1 MNRRIITEV
10 GDSNRKDLKDECNAN
25 EYNFISNKR
34 YLHLKSNASESA
46 VELKRQSR
54 INPMAFQQE
63 NVSIDQT
70 KLYSMA
76 KLSLQGQTEQLKNCQ
91 WQDLNLQ
98 KKSSCLFKNLDKLEH
113 KIFVNQDQFTK
124 RRSQL
129 LKQLMQIK
137 QSDRSKSNYNLQ
149 IKDGEKIET
158 ILQVRS
164 IMNAEGR
171 LEQQQ
176 RRFQIQ
182 NQSVLRM
189 RQRLASCLE
198 QSQDRSL
205 SRLNMNFSALTI
217 QRKEL
222 INKNSSQL
230 RIRMQQNCCNKEI
243 NTN

>member
-10 GDSNRKDLKDECNAN
+10 GDSHRKDLKDECNGN

-34 YLHLKSNASESA
+34 YLHLKSNVSESA
-46 VELKRQSR
+46 VELKRPSR
-54 INPMAFQQE
+54 INPLAFQQE

-70 KLYSMA
+70 KLYNMA
-76 KLSLQGQTEQLKNCQ
+76 KLSLQGQSEQLKNWQ
-91 WQDLNLQ
+91 QQDLNLQ
-98 KKSSCLFKNLDKLEH
+98 KKSSYLQKNLDKLEH
-113 KIFVNQDQFTK
+113 KIFVTQV
-124 RRSQL
+124 
-129 LKQLMQIK
+129 IG
-137 QSDRSKSNYNLQ
+137 
-149 IKDGEKIET
+149 IKDNEKMET

-198 QSQDRSL
+198 QSQERSL
-205 SRLNMNFSALTI
+205 SRVNMNFSALTI

-222 INKNSSQL
+222 INKNSSRV
-230 RIRMQQNCCNKEI
+230 RIRVQQNCCNKEI